1 MAYCK
6 SEEET
11 LAAKPYNVLRFAGA
25 TAGDKASIC
34 SWTIFAT
41 ISVALCSSDLLL
53 AIGISEY
60 R

>member
-11 LAAKPYNVLRFAGA
+11 LAAKSYNVLRFARA
-25 TAGDKASIC
+25 TAGDKAPIC

-41 ISVALCSSDLLL
+41 TSVALSSSDLLL